1 MEDSFITKKLK
12 YNTLKKTIK
21 SDSSMINHGTIDSVH
36 TKIMDDFEK
45 QKKNIPKMQQKIN
58 FYKNELNN
66 ILKKDPSDYK
76 LSDINKKSELKDKI
90 ELLEDQILT
99 ISSGNEEMDYFIT
112 NLEYLKE
119 YYGSDKNI
127 NSLKNKENNNINFIG
142 QNVTNDNLLNKEK
155 VFNLVDFF
163 EKKTKVQKINE
174 NGNIFE
180 DYIKCTLNKT
190 IKKKNALT
198 QICPDCGIEKIL
210 QSSDGNL
217 VCIECGHTDQLVV
230 DMEKINFKDPFYENK
245 STKYK
250 RMNHFSELL
259 NQFQAKESSEIPP
272 NIFNS
277 IINEIKKQKIT
288 NPLSLNKKKMRSILK
303 KLELNKFFEHIPFII
318 NKITGLPPPTLNRE
332 TEERLKSMFKEI
344 QLPFELFRPKNR
356 KNFINY
362 NYIFHKFFQLLE
374 YDHFLPHFSLLKSP
388 SKLREQDELWE
399 KICKYLKWEF
409 IPST

>member
-36 TKIMDDFEK
+36 TKIMDDFDK
-45 QKKNIPKMQQKIN
+45 QKKNIPKIQQKIN
-58 FYKNELNN
+58 SYKNELNN

-76 LSDINKKSELKDKI
+76 LTDINKKSDLKDKI
-90 ELLEDQILT
+90 DQLEEQIIT
-99 ISSGNEEMDYFIT
+99 ITSYNEEIDYFMT

-127 NSLKNKENNNINFIG
+127 NSLKNKENNN
-142 QNVTNDNLLNKEK
+142 DNLSINYKSNEK
-155 VFNLVDFF
+155 MVNLMDFF
-163 EKKTKVQKINE
+163 EKKTKTLQKLND
-174 NGNIFE
+174 NSSLFE
-180 DYIKCTLNKT
+180 DYIKCTLNKN

-198 QICPDCGIEKIL
+198 QLCPDCGIEKIL

-217 VCIECGHTDQLVV
+217 VCIECGHSDQLVV

-259 NQFQAKESSEIPP
+259 NQFQAKESSEISSK
-272 NIFNS
+272 IFNS
-277 IINEIKKQKIT
+277 IIGEIKKQKIT
-288 NPLSLNKKKMRSILK
+288 NPLELNKKKMRSILK

-332 TEERLKSMFKEI
+332 TEEKLKSMFKEI
-344 QLPFELFRPKNR
+344 QQPFELYRPKNR

-374 YDHFLPHFSLLKSP
+374 YDHFLPHFPLLKSP

-399 KICKYLKWEF
+399 KICKHLKWEF